1 MSRSRNLLQ
10 QAEKTRSLLINEV
23 FDHSLN
29 SLWAQLFSRFA
40 PTERFTPRFVKQTRA
55 TRAVDVRL
63 ETQLPDG
70 TTSGTPG
77 AMLSY
82 GNTNS
87 AALALF
93 MAVHLSA
100 PAKLPWLI
108 FDDPVQSMDDIH
120 IANFAA
126 IVRQL
131 AFVHKRQVIVAIHQ
145 PELFE
150 YLSLELAPSQ
160 PGQTLIK
167 AKLERGAGLTR
178 VSVDKVRHHEE
189 QQLA

>member
-1 MSRSRNLLQ
+1 M
-10 QAEKTRSLLINEV
+10 V
-23 FDHSLN
+23 DFDQSLN
-29 SLWAQLFSRFA
+29 TLWAQLFSRFA
-40 PTERFTPRFVKQTRA
+40 PTERFVPKFVKQTRA
-55 TRAVDVRL
+55 TRTVDVRL
-63 ETQLPDG
+63 ETQLPNG
-70 TTSGTPG
+70 TTSGAPG

-87 AALALF
+87 AALSLF

-100 PAKLPWLI
+100 PTRLPWLI

-131 AFVHKRQVIVAIHQ
+131 AFTHGRQVVIAIHE

-150 YLSLELAPSQ
+150 YLSLELAPSR
-160 PGQTLIK
+160 PDQTLVKIV
-167 AKLERGAGLTR
+167 LERGAGATQVAVDR
-178 VSVDKVRHHEE
+178 VEHHRE
-189 QQLA
+189 QQLAGSEHGTQSDPR